1 MNMDITL
8 SSRLRVK
15 EEVVFRDMDGEAV
28 LLNLESGVYFGL
40 DSVGTRIWHLI
51 REHESPGTVLAI
63 LLEEYEVEE
72 ARCEKDLLEILAR
85 MTEKGLV
92 EIIS

>member
-1 MNMDITL
+1 MNITL

-15 EEVVFRDMDGEAV
+15 DEVVFRDMDGEAV

-51 REHESPGTVLAI
+51 REHESPETVLAI

-72 ARCEKDLLEILAR
+72 AQSEKDLLEILAQ
-85 MTEKGLV
+85 MNEKGLV